1 MVIQR
6 NEYQAH
12 AGPELQF
19 FSSPNCAILAV
30 STWSV
35 LPQDI
40 PVDLLIYK
48 PEIPVQEICL
58 ALQNRKNLYS
68 YPRCIPTQNKHSLNA
83 I

>member
-1 MVIQR
+1 MIELNAVGRYNQLVVRMVIQR

-40 PVDLLIYK
+40 PVDLLMYK

-58 ALQNRKNLYS
+58 ALQN
-68 YPRCIPTQNKHSLNA
+68 
-83 I
+83 